1 MMLEIENHKVV
12 KKGKRYF
19 AEDYEK

>member
-1 MMLEIENHKVV
+1 MMLEIENHKVI

-19 AEDYEK
+19 VEDYEK